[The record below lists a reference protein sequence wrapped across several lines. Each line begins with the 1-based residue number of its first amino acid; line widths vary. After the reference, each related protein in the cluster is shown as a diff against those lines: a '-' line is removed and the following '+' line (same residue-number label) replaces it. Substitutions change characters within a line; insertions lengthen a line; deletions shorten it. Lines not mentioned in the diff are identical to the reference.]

1 MIKFENSP
9 TARLKTDEEILETLF
24 AKEERLENYPTIPE
38 FYNDQEIFIT
48 GGSGFIGKVLI
59 EKLLRSCP
67 GIKAIYI
74 LMRPKKGKDIA
85 ERLKVITDLELF
97 EPLRQNNP
105 ELFTKLVPVAGDVT
119 ELQLGLSKNDLDRM
133 KNVSVIFHSAAS
145 VRFDDSLKYAIMMN
159 TRGTREIMRFAET
172 LKNIKVVMHVS
183 TTYSN
188 PHLRTVEE
196 QVHQAPVDWRTA
208 IDICENA
215 NEDHL
220 NSLTQHYTKFMPNTY
235 VFSKSLAEHVTDD
248 YKEKLPVVIFRPSIV
263 ISAIKEPL
271 PGWVDNFNGPVG
283 LLVGSGIGI
292 VRTMYSNPDN
302 RCDFLPVDVCV
313 KGMII
318 AAWKKG
324 MEHDNS
330 IPVYNCASYNVATL
344 KIQQIIDIGKCLCAV
359 TPLDNMLFIP
369 GGHITNSRYSNYV
382 KVIFYQLLPA
392 LIIDGIL
399 KLKGHKTFMTKIQR
413 KIYEA
418 NLALRYFVMNEWI
431 FKNDNFL
438 TLCDKIK
445 LEDLKEFDYRDC
457 FNHDVIMYMRIA
469 MRGVRKYLIH
479 DNLENDERNRMKYKF
494 LNVIHTLLCSVP
506 YILLYFVLKILI
518 FDKFWPQ

>member
-1 MIKFENSP
+1 MITFKNSP
-9 TARLKTDEEILETLF
+9 MTRMKTDEEVIESLF
-24 AKEERLENYPTIPE
+24 SKEERLETYPSIPE

-67 GIKAIYI
+67 GIKTIYI
-74 LMRPKKGKDIA
+74 LLRPKKGKDIE
-85 ERLKVITDLELF
+85 ERLNAITNLELF
-97 EPLRQNNP
+97 GPLKQHNP
-105 ELFTKLVPVAGDVT
+105 SVFTKLVPVEGDVT
-119 ELQLGLSKNDLDRM
+119 ELQLGLSNNDLDKM

-145 VRFDDSLKYAIMMN
+145 VRFDDSLRYAIMMN

-188 PHLRTVEE
+188 PNRRIVEE
-196 QVHQAPVDWRTA
+196 EVHSAPVDWRKA
-208 IDICENA
+208 IEICEKVN
-215 NEDHL
+215 DDSL
-220 NSLTQHYTKFMPNTY
+220 NSLTQLYTGFMPNTY

-302 RCDFLPVDVCV
+302 RCDFLPVDLCV
-313 KGMII
+313 KAMII

-324 MEHDNS
+324 VEQTNS

-344 KIQQIIDIGKCLCAV
+344 KIQQIIDIGKCLCAL

-369 GGHITNSRYSNYV
+369 GGHITKNRYSNYV
-382 KVIFYQLLPA
+382 KMIFYQLLPA
-392 LIIDGIL
+392 LITDGIL
-399 KLKGHKTFMTKIQR
+399 KLKGHKPFMTKIQR

-418 NLALRYFVMNEWI
+418 NLALKYFVMNEWI

-438 TLCDKIK
+438 TLCYKVKLTDIK
-445 LEDLKEFDYRDC
+445 DFDYSDSL
-457 FNHDVIMYMRIA
+457 NHDAILYMRIA

-479 DNLENDERNRMKYKF
+479 DNLDNDEKNRMKYKF
-494 LNVIHTLLCSVP
+494 LKVIHTILCSIP
-506 YILLYFVLKILI
+506 YILLYYVLKLL
-518 FDKFWPQ
+518 FDKFWTQ